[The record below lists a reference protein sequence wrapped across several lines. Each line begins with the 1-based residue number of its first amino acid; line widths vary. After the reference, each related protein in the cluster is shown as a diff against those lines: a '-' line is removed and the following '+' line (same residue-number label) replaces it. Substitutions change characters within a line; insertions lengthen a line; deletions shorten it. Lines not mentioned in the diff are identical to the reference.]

1 MSITLSTPR
10 GFHPTCEL
18 LNIIS
23 VDEQLFA
30 TFYEVSQLKTKDMA
44 FQQTLFQLT
53 QQSATVS
60 AQLVEENSSQS
71 TTPTTFTPMNIQS
84 MVDALTHIVMSLQKH
99 VEKLSAAQYSAV
111 LQQNTILTP
120 KSIDLLT
127 NMVYN
132 KKTDAENQAT
142 TATTTTA
149 NAFTIGRIVDTQ
161 FKIGLSISSSS
172 CEKLYDP
179 FITLSMIIDKPHQGQ
194 QLQSYELSISDY
206 HRLQNTLTEIKQAMD
221 DML

>member
-30 TFYEVSQLKTKDMA
+30 TFYEVAQLKTKDMA
-44 FQQTLFQLT
+44 FQQTLLQLT
-53 QQSATVS
+53 QQSAAVS
-60 AQLVEENSSQS
+60 AQLAEENSSQS
-71 TTPTTFTPMNIQS
+71 AATSTTTFTPVNIQS

-111 LQQNTILTP
+111 LQQHTILTP
-120 KSIDLLT
+120 KSIALLT

-132 KKTDAENQAT
+132 KKTDAENL
-142 TATTTTA
+142 TTT

-179 FITLSMIIDKPHQGQ
+179 FITLSMTIDKPHQGQ